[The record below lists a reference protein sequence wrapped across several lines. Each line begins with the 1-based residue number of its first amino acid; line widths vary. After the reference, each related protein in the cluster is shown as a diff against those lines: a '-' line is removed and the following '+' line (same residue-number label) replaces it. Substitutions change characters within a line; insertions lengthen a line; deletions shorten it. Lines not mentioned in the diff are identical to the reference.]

1 MNDLL
6 MPPPGAVRLAI
17 VGFQFVALVALTL
30 AVGATRRWRASRRER
45 GAAWPPLANPFVL
58 NRRFAKENP

>member
-6 MPPPGAVRLAI
+6 MLPPGAVRLAI
-17 VGFQFVALVALTL
+17 VGFLFVALVAITL
-30 AVGATRRWRASRRER
+30 AVGAIRRWRASRHER
-45 GAAWPPLANPFVL
+45 GAVWPRLANPFVL